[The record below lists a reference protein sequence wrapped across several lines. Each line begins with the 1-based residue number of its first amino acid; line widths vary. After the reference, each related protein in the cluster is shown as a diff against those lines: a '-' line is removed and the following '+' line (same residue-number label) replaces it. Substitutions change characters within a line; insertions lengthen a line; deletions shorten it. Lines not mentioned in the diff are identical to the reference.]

1 MDWRCDH
8 CSFQL
13 TLPEGVTFLFCP
25 QCGRRL
31 SERQPERRCARCG
44 ESILP
49 DEELHECRFCGRLY
63 HHDCWRVAG
72 RCVNA
77 DCPDEDAS
85 QDAGGGSSVMC
96 SICGTEVA
104 PTDERHVCPD
114 CGLVYH
120 EDCWQENR
128 GCANQGCLSLAGDE
142 APGEEQAPAAAPLP
156 PFDEP
161 SGSSVMCSI
170 CGTEVAPTDE
180 RHVCPDCGLVY
191 HEDCWQENQGCAT
204 YGCASSSGIDVH
216 AAEGEGNGD
225 APTPENLSQDGV
237 GVCPHC
243 GVSVNAHS
251 TFCWSCGKEYGTPL
265 PQADGDGQNRQ
276 GTSASTAR
284 RAFAR
289 LIDWSLLAVLYVLY
303 VLLFGG
309 TRYIVVFLV
318 FLAIKSAFYSLYGNS
333 PGKLICGLRVFQ
345 QDGQPLT
352 LGNYLEREFAVS
364 CACGLVGWIRELN
377 RLNEGKQTS
386 YDEKNGWRVEKSG

>member
-1 MDWRCDH
+1 MDWKCDH
-8 CSFQL
+8 CSCQL
-13 TLPEGVTFLFCP
+13 TLPEGVTFQFCP

-31 SERQPERRCARCG
+31 SESQPVRRCACCG
-44 ESILP
+44 ESILS
-49 DEELHECRFCGRLY
+49 DEAFHECRFCGRLY

-72 RCVNA
+72 HCVNA
-77 DCPDEDAS
+77 DCPGNDIS
-85 QDAGGGSSVMC
+85 QDASDGVSVMC
-96 SICGTEVA
+96 SICGTEV
-104 PTDERHVCPD
+104 E
-114 CGLVYH
+114 
-120 EDCWQENR
+120 
-128 GCANQGCLSLAGDE
+128 
-142 APGEEQAPAAAPLP
+142 
-156 PFDEP
+156 
-161 SGSSVMCSI
+161 
-170 CGTEVAPTDE
+170 PTDE

-265 PQADGDGQNRQ
+265 PQADGDCQNRQ